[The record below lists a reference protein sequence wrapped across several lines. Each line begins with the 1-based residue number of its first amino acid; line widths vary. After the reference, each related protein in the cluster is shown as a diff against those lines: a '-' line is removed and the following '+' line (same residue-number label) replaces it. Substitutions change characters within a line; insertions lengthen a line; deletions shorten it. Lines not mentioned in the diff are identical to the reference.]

1 MKDNFTTHEAVL
13 ITHL

>member
-13 ITHL
+13 STHL